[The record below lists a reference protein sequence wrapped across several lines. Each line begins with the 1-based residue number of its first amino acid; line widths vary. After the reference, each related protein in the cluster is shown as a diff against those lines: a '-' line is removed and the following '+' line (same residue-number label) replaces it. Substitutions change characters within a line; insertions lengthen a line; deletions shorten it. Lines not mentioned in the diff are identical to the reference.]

1 MPGWPMPRGRWHG
14 WGRHWRPTKTR
25 GCAVSKSEGVAMAD
39 ARKTRKSDGPA
50 APRVAIIGGGISGL
64 TAALRL
70 SQRGFAVSL
79 FEAKPELGGNM
90 SSTDVGGIE
99 HDVYP
104 HMFCDWYANFWE
116 IFETDLGFLRDHHFE
131 PQDGVKILPAGATEF
146 FDLKNPST
154 VATVWED
161 LRLGLVS
168 VPEMILLMFS
178 MLDLAS
184 YPFQRNVDD
193 DLDKVDVN
201 GFLYSRG
208 YSTETVAKLHNY
220 ILTLVWSVN
229 SDMTAAKSYQDFL
242 RHFSSFPNEQPLA
255 WLLKGS
261 LEMKI
266 IRPLADK
273 LRVQGC
279 SIEAAT
285 PVTSIDLIDGKPVL
299 TIAPTRA
306 AARTES
312 FDYCIIA
319 TPVGAMIDLVMG
331 RAGEDN
337 GRKVIRQVPRLAQM
351 QHFRDAAIPVVDIYF
366 KGKLANVPQGQ
377 IGLQGTRYMLS
388 VVDISQLW
396 QTSATMRDRT
406 VLVLAASDGFAIPT
420 RAPDVAGF
428 AMIEQLHQWLPI
440 FNPGKFWG
448 DPDSDIDWT
457 FSHFRSNDSNR
468 LFINDVGS
476 WAFRPQAADPE
487 ALPNVFLAG
496 DYCQSG
502 VDMATI
508 EAAVQTGLLAAQAL
522 QAQDAKASGQMRGD
536 PITLAEDKAFGSATL
551 LAAKL
556 ALLPAAYGAS
566 AWAAWDEA
574 KAGRPQG
581 FTERS
586 GSENYPLLLPLGFAL
601 DWAKTAYSLA
611 LEVAPAVREM
621 KADDVIGLGARTGRA
636 GLMAVADVLDSVAA
650 RQPGRGEAAEPSE
663 LATAFSNFVGAAVRA
678 AEKAVTSRSPRPDPQ
693 GPYKRRWRVKP

>member
-1 MPGWPMPRGRWHG
+1 
-14 WGRHWRPTKTR
+14 
-25 GCAVSKSEGVAMAD
+25 MAK
-39 ARKTRKSDGPA
+39 ARTRKA
-50 APRVAIIGGGISGL
+50 AAATAPRVAIIGGGIAGL

-70 SQRGFAVSL
+70 SQRGFQVSV
-79 FEAKPELGGNM
+79 FEAKPELGGNL
-90 SSTDVGGIE
+90 SSLDVGGIE

-104 HMFCDWYANFWE
+104 HMFCDWYANFWT
-116 IFETDLGFLRDHHFE
+116 IFETDLGFAREHHFE
-131 PQDGVKILPAGATEF
+131 AQDGVKILPAGSSTF
-146 FDLKNPST
+146 YDLKNPST
-154 VATVWED
+154 FATVWEN

-168 VPEMILLMFS
+168 MPEMILLMFS

-208 YSTETVAKLHNY
+208 YSTELVAKLHNY

-242 RHFSSFPNEQPLA
+242 RHFSSFPNHQPLA

-273 LRVQGC
+273 LQAQGC
-279 SIEAAT
+279 SIAAAT
-285 PVTSIDLIDGKPVL
+285 PVTAVDLIDEKPVL
-299 TIAPTRA
+299 TIAPAGGASRVEA
-306 AARTES
+306 
-312 FDYCIIA
+312 FDYAIIA
-319 TPVGAMIDLVMG
+319 TPAGAMIDLVMG
-331 RAGEDN
+331 KPAADN
-337 GRKVIRQVPRLAQM
+337 AAKIIDRVPRLAQM

-366 KGKLANVPQGQ
+366 KGKLPDVPQGQ
-377 IGLQGTRYMLS
+377 IGLQGSNFMLS

-406 VLVLAASDGFAIPT
+406 VLVLAASDGFAIPK
-420 RAPDVAGF
+420 RGDNAEGF
-428 AMIEQLHQWLPI
+428 AMIEELHRWLPI
-440 FNPGKFWG
+440 FDPGKFWG
-448 DPDSDIDWT
+448 DPDSDIDWN

-468 LFINDVGS
+468 LFVNDVGS
-476 WAFRPQAADPE
+476 WAFRPQAADPA

-522 QAQDAKASGQMRGD
+522 QAQDARVTGQMRGSE
-536 PITLAEDKAFGSATL
+536 ITLAEDKSFGSATL

-556 ALLPAAYGAS
+556 MLLPAAYGAS
-566 AWAAWDEA
+566 AWAAWQES
-574 KAGRPQG
+574 KAQTSEG
-581 FTERS
+581 FTARS
-586 GSENYPLLLPLGFAL
+586 GSENYPLLLPLAYAL

-611 LEVAPAVREM
+611 LEVAPEVREM
-621 KADDVIGLGARTGRA
+621 KADDVVALGTKAGKA
-636 GLMAVADVLDSVAA
+636 GLLAAADLLDAVAA
-650 RQPGRGEAAEPSE
+650 RQPKRGETAEPSE
-663 LATAFSNFVGAAVRA
+663 LASAFSNFVGAAVRA
-678 AEKAVTSRSPRPDPQ
+678 AEKAITARSPRPDPQ

>member
-1 MPGWPMPRGRWHG
+1 
-14 WGRHWRPTKTR
+14 
-25 GCAVSKSEGVAMAD
+25 
-39 ARKTRKSDGPA
+39 
-50 APRVAIIGGGISGL
+50 VAITGGGIAGL

-70 SQRGFAVSL
+70 SQRGFAVSV
-79 FEAKPELGGNM
+79 FEAKAELGGNM
-90 SSTDVGGIE
+90 SSLDVGGIE

-104 HMFCDWYANFWE
+104 HMFCDWYANFWT
-116 IFETDLGFLRDHHFE
+116 IFEQDLGFSRAHHFE
-131 PQDGVKILPAGATEF
+131 PQDGVKILPAGSSQF

-154 VATVWED
+154 FAAVWDD

-168 VPEMILLMFS
+168 VPEMVLLMFS

-193 DLDKVDVN
+193 DLDKIDVN

-208 YSTETVAKLHNY
+208 YSTELVAKLHNY

-261 LEMKI
+261 LWAKI

-273 LRVQGC
+273 LTSQGC
-279 SIEAAT
+279 VIETAT
-285 PVTSIDLIDGKPVL
+285 PVTSIDVIKGRPRLTVAPAGAPVRRE
-299 TIAPTRA
+299 A
-306 AARTES
+306 
-312 FDYCIIA
+312 FDYAIIA
-319 TPVGAMIDLVMG
+319 TPAGAMIRLVMG
-331 RAGEDN
+331 EEGEDSAHKIIN
-337 GRKVIRQVPRLAQM
+337 AVPRLAQM
-351 QHFRDAAIPVVDIYF
+351 QHYRDAAIPVVDIYF
-366 KGKLANVPQGQ
+366 KRKLTNVPQGQ
-377 IGLQGTRYMLS
+377 IGLQGSNFMLS

-396 QTSATMRDRT
+396 ETSAMMRDRT
-406 VLVLAASDGFAIPT
+406 VLVLAASDGLAIPT
-420 RAPDVAGF
+420 RTADAKAF
-428 AMIEQLHQWLPI
+428 AMIEELHRWLPI
-440 FNPGKFWG
+440 FNPGRHWG

-457 FSHFRSNDSNR
+457 YSHFRSNDTNR

-476 WAFRPQAADPE
+476 WAFRPQAADSE

-522 QAQDAKASGQMRGD
+522 QAQDARAAGVMRGEV
-536 PITLAEDKAFGSATL
+536 ITLAADKVFGSATL

-566 AWAAWDEA
+566 AWAAWNEA
-574 KAGRPQG
+574 KDGPRPG
-581 FTERS
+581 FTARS
-586 GSENYPLLLPLGFAL
+586 GSENYPLLLPLAFAT

-611 LEVAPAVREM
+611 LEVAPEVREM
-621 KADDVIGLGARTGRA
+621 NAGDVVGLGTRA
-636 GLMAVADVLDSVAA
+636 GKVGLLAAADLLDAVAA
-650 RQPGRGEAAEPSE
+650 RQPKRGEAAEPSE
-663 LATAFSNFVGAAVRA
+663 LSTAFSNLIGAAVRA
-678 AEKAVTSRSPRPDPQ
+678 AEKAIDSRSPRPAPDA
-693 GPYKRRWRVKP
+693 PYKRRWRVKP

>member
-1 MPGWPMPRGRWHG
+1 
-14 WGRHWRPTKTR
+14 
-25 GCAVSKSEGVAMAD
+25 MAK
-39 ARKTRKSDGPA
+39 ARKSKTGAGGA
-50 APRVAIIGGGISGL
+50 APRVAIIGGGIAGL

-70 SQRGFAVSL
+70 AQRGFVVSV

-90 SSTDVGGIE
+90 SSLDVGGIE

-104 HMFCDWYANFWE
+104 HMFCDWYANFWT
-116 IFETDLGFLRDHHFE
+116 IFETDLGFSRAHHFE
-131 PQDGVKILPAGATEF
+131 PQDGVKILPAGATDF

-154 VATVWED
+154 FATVWED

-193 DLDKVDVN
+193 DLDKIDVN

-208 YSTETVAKLHNY
+208 YSTEQVAKLHNY

-273 LRVQGC
+273 LRALGC
-279 SIEAAT
+279 SIAAAT
-285 PVTSIDLIDGKPVL
+285 PVTSIDMIDTRPVL
-299 TIAPTRA
+299 TIAPSGG
-306 AARTES
+306 AARSEA
-312 FDYCIIA
+312 FDYAIVA
-319 TPVGAMIDLVMG
+319 TPAGAMIDLVMG
-331 RAGEDN
+331 RAGEDSA
-337 GRKVIRQVPRLAQM
+337 RKIIASVPRLAQM

-366 KGKLANVPQGQ
+366 KRKLANVPQGQ
-377 IGLQGTRYMLS
+377 IGLQGSRFMLS

-396 QTSATMRDRT
+396 QTSATTRERT
-406 VLVLAASDGFAIPT
+406 VLVLAASDGCAIPT
-420 RAPDVAGF
+420 RAPQAEAF
-428 AMIEQLHQWLPI
+428 AMIAEMHQWLPM
-440 FNPGKFWG
+440 FNPGTHWG

-457 FSHFRSNDSNR
+457 YSHFRSNDTNR

-476 WAFRPQAADPE
+476 WAYRPQAADPD

-522 QAQDAKASGQMRGD
+522 QAQDARVGGTIRGE

-566 AWAAWDEA
+566 AWAAWDES
-574 KAGRPQG
+574 KAGRPDG
-581 FTERS
+581 FTARS
-586 GSENYPLLLPLGFAL
+586 GSENYPLLLPFAFAL

-611 LEVAPAVREM
+611 LEVAPEVREM
-621 KADDVIGLGARTGRA
+621 KAGDIVGLGSKVGKAA
-636 GLMAVADVLDSVAA
+636 LLAAADALDAVAA
-650 RQPGRGEAAEPSE
+650 RQPGRGETAEPTE
-663 LATAFSNFVGAAVRA
+663 LSTAFSNFVGAAVRA
-678 AEKAVTSRSPRPDPQ
+678 AEKAVSSRSPRPDRQ
-693 GPYKRRWRVKP
+693 APYKRRWRVKP